1 MSICQSRSARNGFQR
16 TLHGTPCHPHPNP
29 AQRRNISASPCCATS
44 FSLFD
49 RIDDTT
55 GSHDLVSRLLQLPCG
70 LVRGALANLG
80 LTAAVRASFLDDRGG
95 MSDLPAVSFTI
106 KIRPS
111 SSSNN
116 Q

>member
-1 MSICQSRSARNGFQR
+1 M
-16 TLHGTPCHPHPNP
+16 T
-29 AQRRNISASPCCATS
+29 
-44 FSLFD
+44 
-49 RIDDTT
+49 DDTT
-55 GSHDLVSRLLQLPCG
+55 GSRDLVSRLLQLPCG

-80 LTAAVRASFLDDRGG
+80 LSAAVRASFVDDRG

-111 SSSNN
+111 SNSSSN

>member
-1 MSICQSRSARNGFQR
+1 M
-16 TLHGTPCHPHPNP
+16 
-29 AQRRNISASPCCATS
+29 
-44 FSLFD
+44 
-49 RIDDTT
+49 
-55 GSHDLVSRLLQLPCG
+55 SRLLQLPCG

-80 LTAAVRASFLDDRGG
+80 LTAAVKASFLDDRGG

-111 SSSNN
+111 SNN